1 MTRYYNDGFDVLFET
16 NGTGS
21 LTRSYTHGARID
33 EILSSSD
40 SKARLSDGLGSTR
53 TLTDAAG
60 QQTASYIYDVFGAI
74 RSEVGT
80 SENAYLF
87 TGRELD
93 SETGLYYYRN
103 RYYNPAVGR
112 FVTKD
117 PIGIA
122 GGINYYSY
130 TLNNPINYID
140 PDGLLILPPG
150 IRKGLQVVV
159 VGIGIV
165 VGVVNPNGDGPRGIG
180 QAKGLKPKD
189 PTKVVRVIPDPSRQ
203 REGGKKGKK
212 DKKKGLNKCEI
223 NDIPRNPQDY
233 LNSSDPSP
241 QFLPSNNQLPVDIV
255 FVR

>member
-1 MTRYYNDGFDVLFET
+1 VTRYYNDGFDVLFET
-16 NGTGS
+16 DGTGS

-117 PIGIA
+117 PIGMG
-122 GGINYYSY
+122 GGINKY
-130 TLNNPINYID
+130 TYVKNSPVKFID
-140 PDGLLILPPG
+140 PYGEDAQFVIFVVSLALAVKGAYELYKFYKKFESVSDQICSTGTLLPEG
-150 IRKGLQVVV
+150 SFKKGQDELEDLY
-159 VGIGIV
+159 
-165 VGVVNPNGDGPRGIG
+165 NNT
-180 QAKGLKPKD
+180 
-189 PTKVVRVIPDPSRQ
+189 PTKRLN
-203 REGGKKGKK
+203 RELRSKEFK
-212 DKKKGLNKCEI
+212 EFAEEAAEVAV
-223 NDIPRNPQDY
+223 
-233 LNSSDPSP
+233 SSYG
-241 QFLPSNNQLPVDIV
+241 N
-255 FVR
+255 